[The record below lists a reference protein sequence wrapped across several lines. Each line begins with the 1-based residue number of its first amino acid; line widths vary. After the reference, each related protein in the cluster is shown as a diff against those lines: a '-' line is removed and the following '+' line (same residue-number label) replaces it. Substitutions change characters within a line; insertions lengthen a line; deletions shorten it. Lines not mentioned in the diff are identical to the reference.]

1 METIKNKLNECLAQ
15 EEAVIEISKIS
26 GSLVKNACTRMRP
39 GKTVVTEGFT
49 SDVFLHGPDILFDLL
64 ASIFQAFLV
73 HGSVTPQILSCAFL
87 PLFKGGFKDPEKFD
101 SYRAIAGASL
111 ILKLFEHV
119 VIMLYMIL

>member
-26 GSLVKNACTRMRP
+26 GSLVKNACTRMKP
-39 GKTVVTEGFT
+39 GKTDVTEGFT

-87 PLFKGGFKDPEKFD
+87 PLFKGD
-101 SYRAIAGASL
+101 SKTQRSL
-111 ILKLFEHV
+111 ITVGQLQVHHRF
-119 VIMLYMIL
+119 